1 MPAVKALKYKT
12 RGGASPQGKPRVYF
26 CCYEEDFDRVF
37 EPVCKEILDIQLN
50 AAIWYYDPAEG
61 APEEEA
67 LFENLSQMQLFV
79 IPVTSGF
86 LYKENRAREVE
97 FKYAIEHHI
106 PVLPLVQEPG
116 LGRDFNK
123 LCGDLQY
130 LDKYGS
136 QRDATALPYE
146 EKLKKFLESVL
157 VSDEMAQKIRAAFD
171 AYIFLS
177 YRKKDRKYAQEIM
190 RLIHGNSFCRDIA
203 IWYDEFLTPG
213 ENFNSEIDEALKK
226 SSLFAL
232 VVTPHLLENPNYV
245 MRVEYP
251 MAKESGKPIL
261 PIEGLPT
268 DAGGLSALYA
278 GIAPTVTAEHL
289 TDELYDMVKNIAL
302 RENDEDPAHNF
313 LIGLAYLSGID
324 VEVDHDRALALITSA
339 AEQDLPEA
347 YSKLISMYRNGEG
360 VGRDYQ
366 AAISWQRKYVDYFR
380 RAVDRECTEE
390 NLIGLI
396 DAIWHLG
403 DYLYERRDV
412 EKAAEEYEEM
422 MEQAERLDQT
432 GYYGRRYASVASCKL
447 GDTYT
452 DRGKIAQAEEA
463 YRKYLKIS
471 SELVDETARYLS
483 WLDYC
488 SACEKMG
495 KVYEIQGKT
504 GKAKRWYREAVNVRE
519 QLLKESDTDMNRNYI
534 SESYKTLG
542 NICTAEGNLKE
553 AEEWYLKGQKI
564 CEAQA
569 EITKT
574 EQSLRF
580 LAENYHRMGDVR
592 LQEKRFSEAGE
603 WYQKSYTIRQS
614 LAEQTNSVEDRGELS
629 KIMIDMGNVCGKQR
643 QLPEA
648 KDWYMRS
655 LAVMQELHKETNWKD
670 IVHDMGVIYG
680 NLGTICKYEKNYSE
694 TKEWY
699 AKYAQV
705 MMDIYEKEKTVQ
717 SRFDFAE
724 AYERLGQIA
733 ELNRN
738 PAEAKKWYL
747 KKYDINKALLEETT
761 MMRAKIDYANCCG
774 LIGLVCIYLNEHSEA
789 EEWLLNCLEHYRDI
803 CEKTNLADHY
813 DVMVLCYSKLAKLS
827 SITTQKREEYLD
839 QLLSLSKYLYQRT
852 KSPEFANHAAE
863 AEKSLQR
870 IQQEKKKKKR
880 WWFLR

>member
-1 MPAVKALKYKT
+1 MSGVKELKYKT

-26 CCYEEDFDRVF
+26 CCCEDDFDRVF

-86 LYKENRAREVE
+86 LFRKNRAREVE

-130 LDKYGS
+130 LDKHGS
-136 QRDATALPYE
+136 QRDTTALPYE

-213 ENFNSEIDEALKK
+213 ENFNNEIDEALRK

-268 DAGGLSALYA
+268 DAGELSALYT

-339 AEQDLPEA
+339 VEQDLPEA

-366 AAISWQRKYVDYFR
+366 TAISWQRKYVDYFR

-432 GYYGRRYASVASCKL
+432 GYYGRRYTGAAYCRL
-447 GDTYT
+447 GDTYNE
-452 DRGKIAQAEEA
+452 RGKTAQAEEA
-463 YRKYLKIS
+463 YRKSYEIS
-471 SELVDETARYLS
+471 AELVDETGKYLS
-483 WLDYC
+483 WHDYC
-488 SACEKMG
+488 ASCENLG
-495 KVYEIQGKT
+495 KIYERQGKT
-504 GKAKRWYREAVNVRE
+504 DRAKKWYREAVNVRE
-519 QLLKESDTDMNRNYI
+519 QILKESDRDNDRSYI
-534 SESYKTLG
+534 SESYKKLG
-542 NICTAEGNLKE
+542 NICIAEGNLKE
-553 AEEWYLKGQKI
+553 AEEWHLKSLEI
-564 CEAQA
+564 CEALA

-574 EQSLRF
+574 EQSLRY
-580 LAENYHRMGDVR
+580 LAESYHKMGDIRYRESR
-592 LQEKRFSEAGE
+592 LSEAGE
-603 WYQKSYTIRQS
+603 WYLKSYTIRQS
-614 LAEQTNSVEDRGELS
+614 LAEKTNSVEDRGELG
-629 KIMIDMGNVCGKQR
+629 KILINIGNLCAKQNK
-643 QLPEA
+643 LPEA
-648 KDWYMRS
+648 EDWYRRS
-655 LAVMQELHKETNWKD
+655 LKFLQEVHRETNWEGV
-670 IVHDMGVIYG
+670 VHDIGVVYG
-680 NLGTICKYEKNYSE
+680 NLGTICIKENNNSE
-694 TKEWY
+694 AREWY
-699 AKYAQV
+699 SKYAQV
-705 MMDIYEKEKTVQ
+705 MIDISEKENTVE
-717 SRFDFAE
+717 SRIDLAQ

-733 ELNRN
+733 ELSGNH
-738 PAEAKKWYL
+738 AEAKKWYL
-747 KKYDINKALLEETT
+747 KKLEINKALSEETT
-761 MMRAKIDYANCCG
+761 LIKAHIQYADCCG
-774 LIGLVCIYLNEHSEA
+774 LLGLTCISLDEQSEA
-789 EEWLLNCLEHYRDI
+789 EEWLLKCIELYRPVSK
-803 CEKTNLADHY
+803 KTNLVEHY
-813 DVMVLCYSKLAKLS
+813 DAMAVCYSKLSRLS
-827 SITTQKREEYLD
+827 SITAEKREEYLN
-839 QLLSLSKYLYQRT
+839 QLLVLSKYLYQRT
-852 KSPEFANHAAE
+852 KSPRIASRAAE
-863 AEKSLQR
+863 AEESLQK
-870 IQQEKKKKKR
+870 IQKEKKKKK
-880 WWFLR
+880 WWFLK